1 MAKPHLARRASKLV
15 LGGGALVFFVLG
27 AAVPASSAGPAQPE
41 PHPSDEGRVETVFRM
56 RGDTL
61 TWTQDWWLGNLV
73 GLRVWSE
80 HIDADRDLKASAPE
94 KEAFSRYVQSWAELR
109 IDGALAEPRLDV
121 IEVADYAAFAS
132 LPSAPQVHLEY
143 SLPLSATVG
152 RFLMDYRRAK
162 PDTISFA
169 ARFPAGGGVIVSD
182 QHLDKAIYSAAVE
195 LRQAT
200 AAQPAMPPA
209 APAISRGAALLAA
222 LAAFGIAL
230 LALIAM
236 LSLLRRQKKDT

>member
-1 MAKPHLARRASKLV
+1 
-15 LGGGALVFFVLG
+15 
-27 AAVPASSAGPAQPE
+27 
-41 PHPSDEGRVETVFRM
+41 M

-94 KEAFSRYVQSWAELR
+94 KEAFARYVQGWAMLR

-121 IEVADYAAFAS
+121 IEVADYAAFAA

-143 SLPLSATVG
+143 SLPLSAAAG
-152 RFLMDYRRAK
+152 RFQMEYRRTK
-162 PDTISFA
+162 PDTLSFA
-169 ARFPAGGGVIVSD
+169 ARFPAGGGVIVSN
-182 QHLDKAIYSAAVE
+182 QLLDKATYSAAVA
-195 LRQAT
+195 LRQT
-200 AAQPAMPPA
+200 AAEQPAAPQT

-222 LAAFGIAL
+222 IAAFGIAA

-236 LSLLRRQKKDT
+236 LSLLRRRKKDT

>member
-1 MAKPHLARRASKLV
+1 M
-15 LGGGALVFFVLG
+15 GGGALVFFALSVAASAG
-27 AAVPASSAGPAQPE
+27 AARPL

-80 HIDADRDLKASAPE
+80 HIDVDRDLQASASE
-94 KEAFSRYVQSWAELR
+94 KEAFARYVQSWAELR
-109 IDGALAEPRLDV
+109 IDSASASPRLEV

-143 SLPLSATVG
+143 SLPVSAADG
-152 RFLMDYRRAK
+152 RFLMDYRRVK
-162 PDTISFA
+162 LDEISFA
-169 ARFPAGGGVIVSD
+169 ARFPAGGGVIVSN
-182 QHLDKAIYSAAVE
+182 QQLGNAVYSAEVV
-195 LRQAT
+195 LRPS
-200 AAQPAMPPA
+200 AAQPTAAPQA

-222 LAAFGIAL
+222 IAAFGMAA

-236 LSLLRRQKKDT
+236 LSLLRRRKKDT